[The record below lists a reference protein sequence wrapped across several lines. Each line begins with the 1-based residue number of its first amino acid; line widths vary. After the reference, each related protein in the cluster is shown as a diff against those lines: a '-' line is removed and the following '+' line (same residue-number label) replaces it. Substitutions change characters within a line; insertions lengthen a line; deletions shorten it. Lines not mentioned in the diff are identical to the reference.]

1 MTDKKTISSSK
12 ERQVLGYLKP
22 GLDVKFKQY
31 VQEKDVSISEALN
44 DAVRLLVA
52 APTPIKK

>member
-1 MTDKKTISSSK
+1 MTDKKNISSSK